1 MNKKTGEDVMNEC
14 ESKVEGY
21 PRHKIG
27 VKDWGPLIIS
37 PQLPEPL
44 QGTKEAFRP
53 DFDLLPMEEWPQWLL
68 NMHLEGPA
76 VGRTPDGRLLW
87 IGGTV
92 HDGIWT
98 GENIIWMNGCF
109 RDGLWLD
116 GEWMNGSWI
125 WGHRYAGTFWNGT
138 WRDGYHH
145 GGQFRGMWQHGCW
158 LGGEW
163 RGTKMTWGKAEY
175 LTEQPAFYT
184 P

>member
-1 MNKKTGEDVMNEC
+1 MDETMKRVVADVEKKVKGL
-14 ESKVEGY
+14 
-21 PRHKIG
+21 PRHYIKG
-27 VKDWGPLIIS
+27 NDWGPLIIS
-37 PQLPEPL
+37 PQLPEPMT
-44 QGTKEAFRP
+44 GTKKAFRP
-53 DFDLLPMEEWPQWLL
+53 DFDVIDVHEYPQWLL

-76 VGRTPDGRLLW
+76 VGRMPDGKLLW

-98 GENIIWMNGCF
+98 GENIVWMNGCF

-116 GEWMNGSWI
+116 GEWMNGTWI
-125 WGHRYAGTFWNGT
+125 WGHKYAGTFWNGN

-145 GGQFRGMWQHGCW
+145 GGTFHGIWRHGFW

-163 RGTKMTWGKAEY
+163 HGTRIVYKPVEY
-175 LTEQPAFYT
+175 STSQPPFYT